1 MLDVTSCFSFTFA
14 LHEHCIPL
22 FVCSFSVLFYLICIG
37 TDFRNVM
44 VSNNWWFAKTIFPS
58 AGTENELT
66 YNARTCTKFP
76 AKKKRGNEKIFTV
89 NEMPWSG
96 IDTGPLYLSRPLC
109 MPFPSLTPSS
119 SCSASFYL
127 FSLAFVFFSFFVS
140 VAVAV
145 AVSDIL
151 IHI

>member
-76 AKKKRGNEKIFTV
+76 AKKKRGNETIFTV

-96 IDTGPLYLSRPLC
+96 IDTGPLYLSLSLALC
-109 MPFPSLTPSS
+109 VCPFHYWHHQVAVPHHFI
-119 SCSASFYL
+119 CFRWHL
-127 FSLAFVFFSFFVS
+127 FSFHSLYLLLLLLLYR
-140 VAVAV
+140 
-145 AVSDIL
+145 IY
-151 IHI
+151 